1 MLLAHLLDHLVTV
14 GTLRVIT
21 VDGKVHTF
29 SGEPGPQV
37 TIRLHDRVVSRK
49 LFFNPRLYAGE
60 GYMDGT
66 LTVEDGTIYD
76 FLDLVSWNI
85 ERAPPHPLRPTYAG
99 LGKFLRG
106 LQQYNPI
113 PRARA
118 NAAHHY
124 DLSDRVYDLFL

>member
-21 VDGKVHTF
+21 VDGQLHTF

-37 TIRLHDRVVSRK
+37 TIRLHDRAVSRK

-60 GYMDGT
+60 AYMDGS

-85 ERAPPHPLRPTYAG
+85 ERAPPHPLRRPMPV
-99 LGKFLRG
+99 R
-106 LQQYNPI
+106 QI
-113 PRARA
+113 PARA
-118 NAAHHY
+118 AAVQSNAARACQRRPS
-124 DLSDRVYDLFL
+124 L